1 MQTAFVVI
9 PLTLTTLVLVV
20 FGWRALATRRHNLR
34 LRVIGDKLH
43 DCHVITGTSVPTT
56 DLLEALKLSPHF
68 GKLFRRTSK
77 DDLAEWLAKLE
88 TQGKARRSSNA
99 DLWIPVR

>member
-1 MQTAFVVI
+1 MQTAFVVV
-9 PLTLTTLVLVV
+9 PLALTSLVLSAL
-20 FGWRALATRRHNLR
+20 GWRSFTARRHSLR
-34 LRVIGDKLH
+34 LHVITDKLH
-43 DCHVITGTSVPTT
+43 DCYVITGASVPTT
-56 DLLEALKLSPHF
+56 DLLEALKLSPNF

-88 TQGKARRSSNA
+88 TQGKARRGNN